1 MTGRGLAAVPQRR
14 IMMAEKSYPTG
25 GEFLLKESNPQNIF
39 TPEDFTENQ
48 RMFATTVLDFVD
60 KFIAPLSEE
69 LEYEGNTALG
79 KDLLK
84 EAGQMGLLMADVP
97 EAYGGMGSDKATVM
111 IISEYIAA
119 AGSFAVT
126 HGAHSGI
133 GTLPIVYFGTEEQKQ
148 KYLPA
153 LATGE
158 KLSCY
163 ALTEPGS
170 GSDAL
175 AAATTAVLTD
185 DGKHYVL
192 NGTKQYI
199 TNAGYA
205 EIVILFAKIDGDKF
219 TGFIVDLS
227 SEGVTIG
234 AEEKK
239 MGIKGSSTC
248 AIILEDVKV
257 PVDNLLG
264 EIGKGHHIA
273 FNILNV
279 GRFKLGASTV
289 GGAKQALLAAVPYTK
304 DRHQFGQPLCSFGLI
319 RSKIADVNTA
329 VFLAESM
336 VYRTAGL
343 LDRAIETLD
352 KKDPGYDLA
361 SIQQVEEFSI
371 ECSMIK
377 VFATEACA
385 LAAEECLQMLGGY
398 GYCQEYPLERL
409 YRDERINRIFEGTN
423 EINRMLVPGM
433 IMKKALKGELPFLQ
447 AAQTVAEE
455 LTGLPSF
462 TEPGEPEYMET
473 EGNLVA
479 NMKKVV
485 LATLGLAAQK
495 FGHGLKDQQE
505 VLADVAD
512 ICMEA
517 YACESALLRTLK
529 KAEADGEEA
538 AQVMADMVT
547 LYIHDAMDRVGTWAR
562 SVMAATVEGDE
573 LRTMLAGLRRL
584 TKHDPVNRTHLHD
597 LIAEKVIDAEGYTV
611 D

>member
-1 MTGRGLAAVPQRR
+1 
-14 IMMAEKSYPTG
+14 MADKSYPTG
-25 GEFLLKESNPQNIF
+25 GEFLLKECNPQNIF
-39 TPEDFTENQ
+39 TPEDFNENQ
-48 RMFATTVLDFVD
+48 RMFAATVQDFVE
-60 KFIAPLSEE
+60 KFIAPVREE
-69 LEYEGNTALG
+69 LEYEGNTGLG

-97 EAYGGMGSDKATVM
+97 EAYGGMGSDKATIM

-126 HGAHSGI
+126 HGAQAGI
-133 GTLPIVYFGTEEQKQ
+133 GTLPIVYFGTDEQKQ
-148 KYLPA
+148 EYLPK

-158 KLSCY
+158 KLTCY

-175 AAATTAVLTD
+175 AAATSAVLSD
-185 DGKHYVL
+185 DGQHYVL

-205 EIVILFAKIDGDKF
+205 EMVILFAKIDGELF
-219 TGFIVDLS
+219 TGFIVDLTS
-227 SEGVTIG
+227 DGVTIG

-257 PVDNLLG
+257 PVANVLG

-289 GGAKQALLAAVPYTK
+289 GGAKEALLAAIPYTK
-304 DRHQFGQPLCSFGLI
+304 DRHQFEQPLCSFGLI
-319 RSKIADVNTA
+319 RRKIADVNTA

-352 KKDPGYDLA
+352 KNDPGYDRA

-377 VFATEACA
+377 VFATEVCA

-447 AAQTVAEE
+447 AAQAVAEE

-462 TEPGEPEYMET
+462 AEPGEPEYLET
-473 EGNLVA
+473 EGKLVA
-479 NMKKVV
+479 SMKKVV
-485 LATLGLAAQK
+485 LAALGMAAQK
-495 FGHGLKDQQE
+495 FGQGLKDQQE
-505 VLADVAD
+505 VLADAAD

-529 KAEADGEEA
+529 KADKDGEEA
-538 AQVMADMVT
+538 AQLMADMTT
-547 LYIHDAMDRVGTWAR
+547 LYIHDAMDRVGIWAR
-562 SVMAATVEGDE
+562 HVMAATVEGDE

-584 TKHDPVNRTHLHD
+584 TKHDPVNRTQLHD
-597 LIAEKVIDAEGYTV
+597 RIAAKVIDADGYTV
-611 D
+611 G

>member
-1 MTGRGLAAVPQRR
+1 
-14 IMMAEKSYPTG
+14 MMADKSYPTG
-25 GEFLLKESNPQNIF
+25 GEFLLTEAPPQSIF
-39 TPEDFTENQ
+39 TPEDFNENQ
-48 RMFATTVLDFVD
+48 RMFATTVQDFVER
-60 KFIAPLSEE
+60 IIMPIHEE
-69 LEYEGNTALG
+69 LEYEGKTERG
-79 KDLLK
+79 KGLLK

-97 EAYGGMGSDKATVM
+97 EAYGGMGSNKATVM

-133 GTLPIVYFGTEEQKQ
+133 GTLPIVYFGTEEQKK
-148 KYLPA
+148 KYLPP

-158 KLSCY
+158 LLSCY

-185 DGKHYVL
+185 DGKHYVI

-227 SEGVTIG
+227 SDGVTIG

-257 PVDNLLG
+257 PVENLLG

-279 GRFKLGASTV
+279 GRFKLGASTL
-289 GGAKQALLAAVPYTK
+289 GGGKQALQAAVPYTK
-304 DRHQFGQPLCSFGLI
+304 ERHQFGQPLCSFGLI
-319 RSKIADVNTA
+319 RRKIADVNTA
-329 VFLAESM
+329 MFLAESM

-343 LDRAIETLD
+343 LDVAIETLD
-352 KKDPGYDLA
+352 KSDPGYDRA
-361 SIQQVEEFSI
+361 SILQVEEFSI

-377 VFATEACA
+377 VFATEVCA

-447 AAQTVAEE
+447 AAQAVAEE

-462 TEPGEPEYMET
+462 AEPGEPEYLET
-473 EGNLVA
+473 EGKLVA

-495 FGHGLKDQQE
+495 FGQGLKDQQE
-505 VLADVAD
+505 VLSDIAD
-512 ICMEA
+512 IIIET

-529 KAEADGEEA
+529 KAEKDGEEA
-538 AQVMADMVT
+538 TSLMADMVT
-547 LYIHDAMDRVGTWAR
+547 LYIHDAMDRVGGWGR

-597 LIAEKVIDAEGYTV
+597 LIAEKVIDADGYTV
-611 D
+611 E